1 MASPVTTSFP
11 ANVDDVVSD
20 PESLIRLLRAYDPAF
35 DGAQAVR
42 AAYEDAVHNVVMDH
56 DLDLDSEDHDQRGLT
71 GNALVDWVT
80 AHVNSDTL
88 LSVDEM
94 NQYAALERVPGLL
107 PHLEATLIQPSSM
120 SMTMPMSSHLKPSDP
135 SKVPPLGDQEIRA
148 ATQELIRSTSLI
160 TRQTEALREQQDHL
174 NRLVAEHKR
183 DTQARAALEVQQLKG
198 LGDRQRE
205 LVQSVVEL
213 TLFLGDKVDELEQQN
228 EERKADVET
237 LVDGM
242 FHSDDHVLSSL
253 QKLGDQLSRSCSGED
268 ANKAEEDM
276 ISSLRDV
283 CARMIKFHVE
293 GIRTRLDRIYLET
306 LHAAIESGAGG
317 DGSTVTVEDVA
328 AVQRELEE
336 LYTEILPVGQMSIEH
351 QFLRPAL
358 DDLAAK
364 NGRSL
369 EQSTQAAHYIDQC
382 LDYLLDRITTIRA
395 CLQEYLSHQQAVA
408 EFAQLTRPE
417 LNTNGLLPKDSTDA
431 TSRPSASHHRRHSSF
446 PRQLPADS
454 LSPEIKS
461 ILQTL
466 GIPIP
471 SADPALQSHLSALQ
485 SALDSTLT
493 DRQQKRDELFSTA
506 QSTFEDTVTKHI
518 GDAKAALAMLRD
530 SVLAESPWGAVRLVD
545 EELEESVEVIR
556 QELGKIEEWKGDVDG
571 AVKAASGS
579 EKKEAFLKRWGER
592 LPV

>member
-1 MASPVTTSFP
+1 MASQRQSLTTSFP

-20 PESLIRLLRAYDPAF
+20 PESLIRLLQTYDPAF

-42 AAYEDAVHNVVMDH
+42 AAYEDALARHHRGHNDMMDH
-56 DLDLDSEDHDQRGLT
+56 DLDDTDDYAHSQATCSRGLT

-80 AHVNSDTL
+80 SHISSDTL

-94 NQYAALERVPGLL
+94 DQYAALERAGLL
-107 PHLEATLIQPSSM
+107 PQLEATLAQSG
-120 SMTMPMSSHLKPSDP
+120 LKPSDP
-135 SKVPPLGDQEIRA
+135 SKIPPLSDHQIRA
-148 ATQELIRSTSLI
+148 ATQELMRSTSLI

-174 NRLVAEHKR
+174 DRLVAEHKR

-198 LGDRQRE
+198 LEERQRD

-213 TLFLGDKVDELEQQN
+213 ALFLGDKVDELEAQN
-228 EERKADVET
+228 EDRKADVEA

-253 QKLGDQLSRSCSGED
+253 QKLGDQLSRSYSGED
-268 ANKAEEDM
+268 ASKAEEDM
-276 ISSLRDV
+276 VKSLRDI

-306 LHAAIESGAGG
+306 LHAAVESRAG
-317 DGSTVTVEDVA
+317 DHGSTVTVEDVA

-364 NGRSL
+364 NGLRL
-369 EQSTQAAHYIDQC
+369 EQSTQAAHYIDEC

-408 EFAQLTRPE
+408 EFAKLARPE
-417 LNTNGLLPKDSTDA
+417 HNTNGLLPKESPDST
-431 TSRPSASHHRRHSSF
+431 SASHHRRHSSF

-454 LSPEIKS
+454 LSPELKS
-461 ILQTL
+461 ILQTF
-466 GIPIP
+466 GISIP
-471 SADPALQSHLSALQ
+471 LADPSLQSHLSALQ

-493 DRQQKRDELFSTA
+493 DRQQKRDELLSTA
-506 QSTFEDTVTKHI
+506 QSSFEDAVTKHI

-530 SVLAESPWGAVRLVD
+530 SVLADSPWGAVRLVD
-545 EELEESVEVIR
+545 EELEGSVKVIR
-556 QELGKIEEWKGDVDG
+556 QELEKIEEWRGDIEG
-571 AVKAASGS
+571 AVKASNAD
-579 EKKEAFLKRWGER
+579 ERREQFMKRWGEK
-592 LPV
+592 L

>member
-1 MASPVTTSFP
+1 MASQQQSRTTSFP

-42 AAYEDAVHNVVMDH
+42 AAYEDALVRHHNDMMDH
-56 DLDLDSEDHDQRGLT
+56 DLDDTDDHDHSQATFSRGLT

-80 AHVNSDTL
+80 THISSDTL

-94 NQYAALERVPGLL
+94 DQYATLERAGLL
-107 PHLEATLIQPSSM
+107 PHLEATLAQSG
-120 SMTMPMSSHLKPSDP
+120 LKPSDP
-135 SKVPPLGDQEIRA
+135 SKIPPLSDHQIRA
-148 ATQELIRSTSLI
+148 ATQELVRSTSLI

-174 NRLVAEHKR
+174 DRLVAEHKR

-198 LGDRQRE
+198 LEERQRD
-205 LVQSVVEL
+205 LVQS
-213 TLFLGDKVDELEQQN
+213 N

-268 ANKAEEDM
+268 ASKAEEDM
-276 ISSLRDV
+276 VKSLRDI

-306 LHAAIESGAGG
+306 LHAAVESGAGD

-336 LYTEILPVGQMSIEH
+336 LYTEILQSIDE
-351 QFLRPAL
+351 
-358 DDLAAK
+358 
-364 NGRSL
+364 
-369 EQSTQAAHYIDQC
+369 C

-395 CLQEYLSHQQAVA
+395 CLQEYLSYQQAS
-408 EFAQLTRPE
+408 P
-417 LNTNGLLPKDSTDA
+417 DST
-431 TSRPSASHHRRHSSF
+431 SASHHRRHSSF

-466 GIPIP
+466 GISIP
-471 SADPALQSHLSALQ
+471 TANKSATNSCPPRNQAL
-485 SALDSTLT
+485 
-493 DRQQKRDELFSTA
+493 K
-506 QSTFEDTVTKHI
+506 
-518 GDAKAALAMLRD
+518 DA
-530 SVLAESPWGAVRLVD
+530 
-545 EELEESVEVIR
+545 ELEESVEVIR
-556 QELGKIEEWKGDVDG
+556 QELEKIEEWRGDIDG
-571 AVKAASGS
+571 AVKASNADAKR
-579 EKKEAFLKRWGER
+579 EQFLKRWGER
-592 LPV
+592 LIILWVVFGPSLGGSHHGTALSADDDDITVSS